1 MRSPQYPG
9 TEGGGPGPEKQR
21 IGQARVA
28 IARLFCCL
36 LCKTTAF
43 WSNNDAPRSITSSTN
58 LSISGVKTKCK
69 AGSFIRLTVTMRRS
83 FLPLSPTAHK
93 TGQ

>member
-1 MRSPQYPG
+1 MHLCLGSAMRSHQYPG

-28 IARLFCCL
+28 LARLFCCL

-69 AGSFIRLTVTMRRS
+69 AGSFIR
-83 FLPLSPTAHK
+83 
-93 TGQ
+93 